1 LSDKFLRII
10 PLGGVGQIGKNMT
23 LFEYDD
29 QLLIVDCGLMFP
41 ESDMLGID
49 IVIPDMNYVFERKDR
64 VRAII
69 VTHGHEDHIGGLPY
83 LVQALAQGGVAP
95 PVHPPIYAARL
106 TRGLIEVRL
115 KEYHL
120 LDDVDLHTVLP
131 GDVLDLAPFTVEF
144 FRVCHSIPDGLGLG
158 ITTPVGLAVHSGDFK
173 FDQTPVDGRLTDFA
187 KLAELGGRGVLV
199 LLSDSTNAETDGQT
213 PSEQVVGET
222 LDRIFARAQGR
233 IIVATFASNISRLQQ
248 VVVTARKNGRRVG
261 IVGRSMISFA
271 KAAAE
276 LGYLDLLPDDMLTP
290 QQMNELPPHKVAI
303 ACTGSQGEPTSA
315 LVRMALG
322 EHRQVNVRPGD
333 HVIVSATPIPGN
345 EELVNR
351 TINNLFRAGAEVYHQ
366 ERATTSMQV
375 HVSGHASREEQ
386 KLMLNLIRPRFF
398 VPIHGEYRHLV
409 LHARMAE
416 DVGVPRENIFIVES
430 GHVLE
435 FGPDW
440 GRVNGQVSEGHVL
453 VDGLGVGDVGN
464 VVLRDRHLLSR
475 DGFVVVVV
483 AVDADTGEV
492 LEGPDIITRGFVY
505 IREAGDLID
514 DATRRVSEAL
524 QHGGPN
530 GRTQVPLGHRPS
542 AASLNAKIKD
552 SLAEFFYER
561 TKRRPMILPVVMEV

>member
-1 LSDKFLRII
+1 LTQNHLRII
-10 PLGGVGQIGKNMT
+10 PLGGVGQIGKNM
-23 LFEYDD
+23 LVLECDD
-29 QLLIVDCGLMFP
+29 QLLIIDCGLMFP

-49 IVIPDMNYVFERKDR
+49 IVIPDMDYVFERKDQ

-83 LVQALAQGGVAP
+83 LMQVVKAP
-95 PVHPPIYAARL
+95 LYATQL

-115 KEYHL
+115 KEHHL
-120 LDDVDLHTVLP
+120 LNGAELHTVSP
-131 GDVLDLAPFTVEF
+131 CDTVDLNTFTVEF
-144 FRVCHSIPDGLGLG
+144 FRVCHSIPDGVGLG
-158 ITTPVGLAVHSGDFK
+158 ITTPVGLVVHSGDFK

-187 KLAELGGRGVLV
+187 RLAELGGRGVHV

-213 PSEQVVGET
+213 PSEQVVAET
-222 LDRIFARAQGR
+222 FDRVFARAEGR
-233 IIVATFASNISRLQQ
+233 IIVATFASNISRVQQ
-248 VVVTARKNGRRVG
+248 VVDTARKYGRQVG
-261 IVGRSMISFA
+261 VVGRSMINYA
-271 KAAAE
+271 KAASE
-276 LGYLDLLPDDMLTP
+276 LGYLDLSPDEMLTP
-290 QQMNELPPHKVAI
+290 HQMNHLPPHKVAI

-333 HVIVSATPIPGN
+333 SVIVSATPIPGN

-351 TINNLFRAGAEVYHQ
+351 TINNLFRAGAEVYHH
-366 ERATTSMQV
+366 ERTQV
-375 HVSGHASREEQ
+375 HVSGHASREEH

-398 VPIHGEYRHLV
+398 IPIHGEYRHLV

-416 DVGVPRENIFIVES
+416 QVGVARENIFIAES
-430 GHVLE
+430 GQVLE

-440 GRVNGQVSEGHVL
+440 GRPSGQVTEGHVL

-464 VVLRDRHLLSR
+464 VVLRDRRLLSR

-483 AVDADTGEV
+483 AVDGDTGQV

-505 IREAGDLID
+505 IRESGDLIE
-514 DATRRVSEAL
+514 DAAQCVLEAL
-524 QHGGPN
+524 EHGGPK
-530 GRTQVPLGHRPS
+530 
-542 AASLNAKIKD
+542 ASLNTKIKD
-552 SLAEFFYER
+552 SLANFLYEQ